1 MPSFGKTTPLKTEHF
16 ADFEKAYEAE
26 NRHAVQ
32 DERWSVSSRA
42 QIAEKVNSLDLG
54 LIRDDSGLDY
64 NDLPDP
70 TESAEEAVANLEEAG
85 DLLMSVVKELRA
97 LEVQD

>member
-1 MPSFGKTTPLKTEHF
+1 M
-16 ADFEKAYEAE
+16 
-26 NRHAVQ
+26 Q
-32 DERWSVSSRA
+32 DERWSVFTRE
-42 QIAEKVNSLDLG
+42 QIAEKGNSLDLG
-54 LIRDDSGLDY
+54 LIRDDSVLDY

-70 TESAEEAVANLEEAG
+70 AESAEEAAANLEEAV